1 MHHGLGSLAVSTVFC
16 VATSRSTTNG
26 STSKKTR
33 SELDW
38 LSIPKIGRTKS
49 GWTIRYRSD
58 SGFCPS
64 FCGKRSACP
73 NKACLVATDRS
84 SHCLPT

>member
-1 MHHGLGSLAVSTVFC
+1 MQHGLGSLAVSTVFC
-16 VATSRSTTNG
+16 FPASRSTTNG

-64 FCGKRSACP
+64 SAASEALALQSP
-73 NKACLVATDRS
+73 PRRNRQVIALR
-84 SHCLPT
+84 PT